1 VRDTS
6 RKSRGTTGL
15 LKWIEAAQ
23 AIGLV
28 DWTDADGN
36 EEGGI
41 KFAETIRAEARGVD
55 LASSADAPCAAD
67 QPTVEGQPWQVE
79 VQQQSLAL
87 GGDGSE
93 LFGGSTL
100 DLDMQMQMQMPHR
113 SPPSRVLSLSD
124 AISTA
129 QSLYPDPP
137 AEDTTIPSQQVQ
149 EQQHVLPPAAPAK
162 ESVHAPL
169 HASVHEHLLP
179 QQRATS
185 DETDVF
191 GTANATSW
199 NPCLQDTNQAL
210 LAPTNICQ
218 PPQQI
223 LRQCN
228 QNQQRHQAT
237 DSSHAHSNKRDYL
250 LGRVRLACD
259 IVKTSREID
268 LLFPDDGA
276 SSESPPR
283 SRLQQQ
289 SRQSGLL
296 SASDDSKA
304 GTGVAASATKTLAP
318 PSVDRPPPTVGTCS
332 ISNSHQGS
340 QLSSML
346 STEQGESLTL
356 EDWDSEGGSWD
367 SCWGGQRDATK
378 DEGNLFELGV
388 QLYELFA
395 DGLPFPGERQ
405 SSIKNS
411 ASDSVSHGS
420 AGGGRGGNEQKKS
433 KRSNDAGTRKGVPYT
448 PLRDLGL
455 PSSLCNLVSSLLN
468 DGALMGSELAEASG
482 TVGSVGSIPAYSSYK
497 EVEEELHRM
506 TLDPERYLFDSAGP
520 SSSFEGTLCFPSD
533 KIYGRSEQLSSLL
546 DAYIRVESGATRT
559 CEAVFLSGYS
569 GTGKSAIVQS
579 ALHALIHRGRSTF
592 MEGKFDELRQIQ
604 PLAAIASAF
613 NGYCA
618 TLLCGDVRR
627 LDEISRELKEAVGS
641 DFRVLTELIPNLG
654 RIIGEESAMRR
665 TKSATSLASSFQ
677 SSASGISVSV
687 PVVGGK
693 ATQIRLGYFFR
704 RFLRAISTPSHPVI
718 LYLDDLQWA
727 DEMSLDLIEKLITDP
742 NVSSFLF
749 LGCYRNNEV
758 TSYHSVTK
766 MVQSIERQGIIVT
779 SLLVGNMDITVVNE
793 LIADTLLLSPHQTR
807 PLSEAVYSKTSG
819 NALFVKAFLQS
830 LSDEGLLYYS
840 ASSRRFEWDVN
851 SIRSKDIADNVVEL
865 VMSKMLQ
872 LHSDTLM
879 WLKMAACLGCQCD
892 ASIFKLLDPA
902 TGGNDALHRLS
913 TTVDEGLM
921 SKVGTAFRFS
931 HDAIQHAAYAL
942 IPEDE
947 RQALHLNIG
956 RTLWRSV
963 PDHQLDDI
971 LFVVADQL
979 RRGSSQICDHK
990 EKVEVARLYLAAGKK
1005 AINSSSFLSASIY
1018 LLQGASFLDENDWK
1032 DEYDLCLDLFTSC
1045 GETNYATG
1053 NFSGVGI
1060 LLQPVVRHARSLEDK
1075 IRPYTILINSL
1086 GGEGKYSDAVEMGL
1100 KVLALLGETFPENI
1114 DESHVA
1120 QDMSTTLTL
1129 LGSTTIEEILRMGEL
1144 QDEQKH
1150 EANQILQLLCVHALK
1165 WNTDLGALII
1175 FRMLRISMQYGLS
1188 KASCFAFSNI
1198 SMMLCCTVGDIRR
1211 GYEYGKLALKL
1222 LERFNAREHL
1232 PRVYVTVYGLV
1243 YPYTEPCQACLPSHQ
1258 HAYKVAMELGDI
1270 EWAVQNVN
1278 LYTLVAMQ
1286 CGSKLG
1292 PLIQELKNY
1301 LQELKDFNHL
1311 IITTIIP
1318 PTLQYFKN
1326 LVDPEGN
1333 PTVLC
1338 RDGFDMESFLQQA
1351 EENSFA
1357 NLHRHC
1363 YFMCFLLAYLFD
1375 DMERAREMYHRYD
1388 KAEKSF
1394 PLTNP
1399 LPDEVFAS
1407 GLLATATVR
1416 SSEDNA
1422 LFWRRIAHDSH
1433 SNVCRRCEN
1442 SSWNNQHRMHLLTAE
1457 IAYMNGDAEAAAVSY
1472 GLAITSA
1479 GEHKF
1484 LHEKALAYE
1493 RAGIFYADAG
1503 HDFEEARK
1511 HFELAHSSYLEWGA
1525 TRKASDLA
1533 SKFLSPCSQN
1543 L

>member
-1 VRDTS
+1 MVPSPLLSSYPGAYGQQRQSSLLSDQHTRQENNDNGDGTAQTSGDSQQIQMYNPSLPGTARPSPPQYCPLPVKILATPRDRTFLTPVLCLIRRQLEAFAATPADVAERNRRGGTRQSISIGQVGLRCRHCKDLPPSQRARGSISYPNEIRLIYQSVRNWQRYHFKLCTVMPLDVRLEYDRVRDTS

-28 DWTDADGN
+28 DWTHDDGS
-36 EEGGI
+36 EECGI

-55 LASSADAPCAAD
+55 LASSADASSAAE
-67 QPTVEGQPWQVE
+67 QPIVVGQPRQQQ
-79 VQQQSLAL
+79 VQQQALAQ

-93 LFGGSTL
+93 LFGDSTL
-100 DLDMQMQMQMPHR
+100 DLDMQMQMPQPP
-113 SPPSRVLSLSD
+113 PPSRVLSLSD

-129 QSLYPDPP
+129 QSLYPEPP
-137 AEDTTIPSQQVQ
+137 AADTTIPSRQVQ
-149 EQQHVLPPAAPAK
+149 EQQEQQQLLHRRQELVPLPMHQSAEVFPSVAPAAP
-162 ESVHAPL
+162 VNAPIN
-169 HASVHEHLLP
+169 APIPAGVHEHQLAP
-179 QQRATS
+179 QRATS

-199 NPCLQDTNQAL
+199 NPCPQDTEQTL

-218 PPQQI
+218 PPQHI

-237 DSSHAHSNKRDYL
+237 KNSPQAQSKKREYL
-250 LGRVRLACD
+250 LGRVRLAYD

-268 LLFPDDGA
+268 LLLPDDGA
-276 SSESPPR
+276 SNESPPR

-289 SRQSGLL
+289 PQQTGLL

-304 GTGVAASATKTLAP
+304 GTSIAASATKALAP
-318 PSVDRPPPTVGTCS
+318 PSVDRPPTVGTCS
-332 ISNSHQGS
+332 ISNSRRGS

-356 EDWDSEGGSWD
+356 EDWDSEGSWD

-378 DEGNLFELGV
+378 DEGDLFELGV

-395 DGLPFPGERQ
+395 DGLPFPGERH
-405 SSIKNS
+405 SSIKNR
-411 ASDSVSHGS
+411 ASDSDSHGS
-420 AGGGRGGNEQKKS
+420 AGGGRDGNRPKKS
-433 KRSNDAGTRKGVPYT
+433 KNSNEKGTRKGVPYT

-455 PSSLCNLVSSLLN
+455 PSSLCNLVSSLLD
-468 DGALMGSELAEASG
+468 DGALVGTELAEASG
-482 TVGSVGSIPAYSSYK
+482 TVGSVSSIRAYSSYK
-497 EVEEELHRM
+497 EVEEELQRM

-533 KIYGRSEQLSSLL
+533 KIYGRSEQLSNLL

-613 NGYCA
+613 NGYCD

-654 RIIGEESAMRR
+654 RIIGEENAMRR

-687 PVVGGK
+687 PLVGGK
-693 ATQIRLGYFFR
+693 ETQIRLGYFFR
-704 RFLRAISTPSHPVI
+704 RFLRAISRPSHPVI

-742 NVSSFLF
+742 NASSFLF

-758 TSYHSVTK
+758 TSYHSLTK
-766 MVQSIERQGIIVT
+766 MVQSIVRQGINVT
-779 SLLVGNMDITVVNE
+779 SLLVDNMDVATVNE
-793 LIADTLLLSPHQTR
+793 LIADTLRLSPYQTR
-807 PLSEAVYSKTSG
+807 PLSEAVHSKTSG

-830 LSDEGLLYYS
+830 LNDEGLLYYS
-840 ASSRRFEWDVN
+840 ASSRRFEWDVS
-851 SIRSKDIADNVVEL
+851 SILSKDIADNVVEL

-872 LHSDTLM
+872 LDSDTLM
-879 WLKMAACLGCQCD
+879 WLKMAACLGCQCE

-902 TGGNDALHRLS
+902 TGGNDALHRLR

-942 IPEDE
+942 IPENE
-947 RQALHLNIG
+947 RQAFHLNVG
-956 RTLWRSV
+956 RMLWRSA

-979 RRGSSQICDHK
+979 RRGSSLICDHK

-1032 DEYDLCLDLFTSC
+1032 DEYELCLDLFTSC
-1045 GETNYATG
+1045 GETNYATA

-1060 LLQPVVRHARSLEDK
+1060 SLQPVVRHARSLEDK

-1100 KVLALLGETFPENI
+1100 QVLALLGETFPENI
-1114 DESHVA
+1114 DKSHVA

-1129 LGSTTIEEILRMGEL
+1129 LGSTTIEGILRMDEL
-1144 QDEQKH
+1144 QDQQKH
-1150 EANQILQLLCVHALK
+1150 EANQILQLLCVHTLK

-1188 KASCFAFSNI
+1188 KISCFAFSNI

-1243 YPYTEPCQACLPSHQ
+1243 YPHTEPCQACLPSHQ
-1258 HAYKVAMELGDI
+1258 VNFVSCQHVI
-1270 EWAVQNVN
+1270 ER
-1278 LYTLVAMQ
+1278 L
-1286 CGSKLG
+1286 
-1292 PLIQELKNY
+1292 
-1301 LQELKDFNHL
+1301 HL
-1311 IITTIIP
+1311 FYIGLRSIYSCHIT
-1318 PTLQYFKN
+1318 
-1326 LVDPEGN
+1326 
-1333 PTVLC
+1333 
-1338 RDGFDMESFLQQA
+1338 
-1351 EENSFA
+1351 
-1357 NLHRHC
+1357 
-1363 YFMCFLLAYLFD
+1363 
-1375 DMERAREMYHRYD
+1375 
-1388 KAEKSF
+1388 
-1394 PLTNP
+1394 
-1399 LPDEVFAS
+1399 
-1407 GLLATATVR
+1407 
-1416 SSEDNA
+1416 NA
-1422 LFWRRIAHDSH
+1422 LI
-1433 SNVCRRCEN
+1433 SN
-1442 SSWNNQHRMHLLTAE
+1442 
-1457 IAYMNGDAEAAAVSY
+1457 
-1472 GLAITSA
+1472 
-1479 GEHKF
+1479 
-1484 LHEKALAYE
+1484 
-1493 RAGIFYADAG
+1493 
-1503 HDFEEARK
+1503 
-1511 HFELAHSSYLEWGA
+1511 
-1525 TRKASDLA
+1525 
-1533 SKFLSPCSQN
+1533 P
-1543 L
+1543 